1 MIGIKKVK
9 WFLAVLGVFLVI
21 LATNLIDKENFLRV
35 EESVESIYYERL
47 LAKEL
52 LLDVSIKFHEKE
64 LAYAL
69 KDSNYLQIKNDLINA
84 EIEELLLMFER
95 TKATKQ
101 EKFILEELQE
111 SHSELIALESELK
124 INEVLY
130 SDQCR
135 KVFTEI
141 HTYIVELS
149 AEQIKEGKN
158 KQVNARKAVDTM
170 KLFSTIEIYMLIFL
184 ALILQVIILY
194 SPKDK
199 KSKTEESES

>member
-1 MIGIKKVK
+1 
-9 WFLAVLGVFLVI
+9 
-21 LATNLIDKENFLRV
+21 
-35 EESVESIYYERL
+35 
-47 LAKEL
+47 
-52 LLDVSIKFHEKE
+52 
-64 LAYAL
+64 
-69 KDSNYLQIKNDLINA
+69 
-84 EIEELLLMFER
+84 MFER

-124 INEVLY
+124 INEELY

-184 ALILQVIILY
+184 ALILQVITRLPILW
-194 SPKDK
+194 
-199 KSKTEESES
+199 